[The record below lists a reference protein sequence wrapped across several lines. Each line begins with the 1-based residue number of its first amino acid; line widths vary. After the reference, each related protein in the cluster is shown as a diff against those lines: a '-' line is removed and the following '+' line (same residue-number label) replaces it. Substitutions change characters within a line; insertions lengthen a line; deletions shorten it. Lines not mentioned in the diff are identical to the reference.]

1 MTVKINTD
9 ECIGCG
15 VCSQLCPE
23 VFEMDEAEGKAKV
36 IKPEGADC
44 AQEAADN
51 CPVGAITIE

>member
-1 MTVKINTD
+1 
-9 ECIGCG
+9 
-15 VCSQLCPE
+15 
-23 VFEMDEAEGKAKV
+23 MDEAEGKAKV